1 MIASG
6 ELPRAL
12 ATSLVAL
19 GIAFA
24 LAAVTGIAV
33 GFAMGWSRTVGR
45 LLNPYVSAC
54 YVVPIVALVPL
65 IMIWLGFGTS
75 ARVLTIFLFCVFEIA
90 LNALGGMR
98 SVDPNL
104 VDVARTFGAG
114 PRDVLRRIV
123 LPSSLPFVFVGLRN
137 GASHAIKGM
146 VIAEMLF
153 AATGI
158 GRLIEVYRGQFQT
171 SKLLVVVVAVALLGV
186 AVSAL
191 LQLVERRVLRWRPTL
206 AGPVR

>member
-33 GFAMGWSRTVGR
+33 GFTMGWSRTVGR
-45 LLNPYVSAC
+45 LLNPYVSAF